1 VLHAVAADQ
10 HEAATC
16 IDGCRIQHL
25 QPRIA
30 VASPADERRRSI
42 ATAQHP
48 QDAEQEEKPD
58 ADTEDRDYHPAAIGA
73 HQFFGHMLILLMPI
87 VTFEKTT
94 IFASIKGCCD
104 AVLMENITSERK
116 DRAQVFT
123 VPGFLAQRSFLRRRQ
138 LAKKES

>member
-1 VLHAVAADQ
+1 
-10 HEAATC
+10 
-16 IDGCRIQHL
+16 
-25 QPRIA
+25 
-30 VASPADERRRSI
+30 
-42 ATAQHP
+42 
-48 QDAEQEEKPD
+48 
-58 ADTEDRDYHPAAIGA
+58 
-73 HQFFGHMLILLMPI
+73 MLILLMPI